1 MSTRE
6 RKSADTKTVERK
18 SADVNLF
25 QDDWDYSVS
34 ERNMLSLPQE
44 LKEELMSQDLDWR
57 FISAL
62 QFREK
67 GNIHH
72 NQWRPYNVTQKAPY
86 ARMQGVTAEG
96 VLQRGDLI
104 LAVRPKKLSQVY
116 RARLEEKNNAY
127 KGYNKE
133 KAEELRSLARE
144 SGIDKAT
151 KIHEGYS
158 DN

>member
-1 MSTRE
+1 MSTREKRPTQSKPVE
-6 RKSADTKTVERK
+6 RKSADTVL
-18 SADVNLF
+18 SS
-25 QDDWDYSVS
+25 DDWDYSVN
-34 ERNMLSLPQE
+34 ERNMLSLPTE
-44 LKEELMSQDLDWR
+44 LKQELMSQDLDWR

-72 NQWRPYNVTQKAPY
+72 NQWRPYNVTEKKPY

-104 LAVRPKKLSQVY
+104 LAVRPKKLSSMY
-116 RARLEEKNNAY
+116 KAKLAEKNRAY
-127 KGYNKE
+127 SGYNKA
-133 KAEELRSLARE
+133 KADELRDLARE

-151 KIHEGYS
+151 KIHEGY
-158 DN
+158 DQN